1 MCKVTIVGCSESFR
15 NVKICSLRVF
25 KLQSG
30 MNVNCAS
37 LDSVSLTHSKWSIQI
52 SDCER
57 VKRVH
62 RECGESAEL
71 NRARSFRVQL
81 LNTIAECVLVC
92 ILNDA
97 TDVSS

>member
-62 RECGESAEL
+62 RECGESAE
-71 NRARSFRVQL
+71 
-81 LNTIAECVLVC
+81 
-92 ILNDA
+92 
-97 TDVSS
+97 SSEVVAISVIVVGRLPQHLCNFPWPW